1 MPASPALDPRPP
13 EGERV
18 AVVIPTLNE
27 AESIARSSP
36 ALPRHLVDQIIVA
49 DGGSTD
55 GTPQIARGAG
65 AEVIAVGPGY
75 GRACLAGA
83 EAATDAGV
91 LVFMDGDGA
100 DDPGAIR
107 EMVSA
112 LRSGSY
118 DFVIGSRTRGK
129 REAFSMAGHQILAGI
144 VIGLLIRLLYGVQ
157 YTDMAAFRA
166 IRRATLFQLGM
177 REMTYGWNLEMQM
190 RAARAGLRII
200 EIPVGYRRRS
210 GGLSKVAGSLRGSI
224 KAAARIVATFL
235 RVAMETKSK

>member
-1 MPASPALDPRPP
+1 
-13 EGERV
+13 V

-27 AESIARSSP
+27 AESIAAVIA
-36 ALPRHLVDQIIVA
+36 ALPRHLVDQVIVA
-49 DGGSTD
+49 DSGSTD

-65 AEVIAVGPGY
+65 AEVIMVGAGY

-83 EAATDAGV
+83 EVAGDLSV

-100 DDPGAIR
+100 DDPSAIE

-112 LRSGSY
+112 LRSGNY
-118 DFVIGSRTRGK
+118 DFVIGSRTRGE
-129 REAFSMAGHQILAGI
+129 REAASMAGHQILAGI
-144 VIGLLIRLLYGVQ
+144 VMGGLIRVLYGVH

-166 IRRATLFQLGM
+166 IRRATFFQLGM

-190 RAARAGLRII
+190 RAARAGLRIM

-210 GGLSKVAGSLRGSI
+210 GGLSKVTGSLRGSI

-235 RVAMETKSK
+235 RVAMERKSE

>member
-13 EGERV
+13 LSERV

-27 AESIARSSP
+27 AESIGAVIA
-36 ALPRHLVDQIIVA
+36 ALPHHLVDQIIVA

-55 GTPQIARGAG
+55 GTPQIARRAG

-83 EAATDAGV
+83 EAASASV

-100 DDPGAIR
+100 DDPSAIG
-107 EMVSA
+107 EMVSV
-112 LRSGSY
+112 LRTGSY

-144 VIGLLIRLLYGVQ
+144 SIGLLIQALYGVR
-157 YTDMAAFRA
+157 YTDMGAFRA
-166 IRRATLFQLGM
+166 IHRATLLQLGM

-200 EIPVGYRRRS
+200 EIPVSYRRRS
-210 GGLSKVAGSLRGSI
+210 GGLSKVTGSLHGSI
-224 KAAARIVATFL
+224 KAAGRIAATFV